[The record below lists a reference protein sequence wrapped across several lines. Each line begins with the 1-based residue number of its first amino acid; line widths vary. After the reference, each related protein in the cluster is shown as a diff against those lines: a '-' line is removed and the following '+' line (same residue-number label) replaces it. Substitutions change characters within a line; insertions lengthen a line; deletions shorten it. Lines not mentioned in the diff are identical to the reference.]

1 MSDARAFRALR
12 FTPKAG
18 AIENLVAPPY
28 DVMTSEAR
36 ANLAVKSPHNI
47 VHLTLPEGEADGGLL
62 EGRYERAA
70 RLIEDW
76 LGSGAIEVEAE
87 PSMTVVQEVFDADGA
102 VGAEGKARVR
112 TGVEVAVRLTAYGE
126 GDIYPHERTLEP
138 PKIDRLALMKATR
151 AQLGPAFL
159 LVPDEDGELRAA
171 IGDTCSRE
179 PDASVDG
186 PDEAKRRVWYE
197 RDEGRLRRIEKV
209 LEGRPAVIADGHHRY
224 ETALNY
230 RDELGASGNDP
241 AAFVLCHIVP
251 VGDPGLVVLPTHRV
265 VQPASPLE
273 ATGLL
278 AKLARSFDVEEIAR
292 ERAIEFA
299 RRAPAEGEPQGFVIA
314 LGRPPAFRLLML
326 REAGAM
332 AERSPDRAEAWRAL
346 DVPCLHLLV
355 IEDVLGITPGEVA
368 SGRRISYSHDASTVI
383 AAVEHEG
390 GLGFILRP
398 TTPEAV
404 SRVARAGEKMPQK
417 STYFY
422 PKVAAGFAMRLMS

>member
-1 MSDARAFRALR
+1 MPDARAFRALR
-12 FTPKAG
+12 FTAKAG
-18 AIENLVAPPY
+18 AIESLVAPPY
-28 DVMTSEAR
+28 DVMSSEAR
-36 ANLAVKSPHNI
+36 AKLAAKSPHNI
-47 VHLTLPEGEADGGLL
+47 VHLTLPQGEAEGEPFEA
-62 EGRYERAA
+62 RYERAA
-70 RLIEDW
+70 GLLKHW
-76 LGSGAIEVEAE
+76 LDSGAVEVEAE
-87 PSMTVVQEVFDADGA
+87 PSVTVVQEVFSADGTRR
-102 VGAEGKARVR
+102 ER

-126 GDIYPHERTLEP
+126 GEIYPHETTLEP
-138 PKIDRLALMKATR
+138 PKVDRLALMRSTR
-151 AQLGPAFL
+151 TQLGPTFL

-171 IGDTCSRE
+171 IGDMCSRE

-197 RDEGRLRRIEKV
+197 RDEGKLRRIEQA
-209 LEGRPAVIADGHHRY
+209 LAGRPAVIADGHHRY

-230 RDELGASGNDP
+230 RDGLGASDNDP
-241 AAFVLCHIVP
+241 AAFVLCHLVP

-265 VQPASPLE
+265 VQPASPVE
-273 ATGLL
+273 PAALL
-278 AKLARSFDVEEIAR
+278 AKLEANFEVKEITR
-292 ERAIEFA
+292 EAAIDFE
-299 RRAPAEGEPQGFVIA
+299 RRAPAEGEAQGFVIA
-314 LGRPPAFRLLML
+314 LGRPPEFRMLTL

-355 IEDVLGITPGEVA
+355 IEDILGISPGEVA
-368 SGRRISYSHDASTVI
+368 SGRRISYSHDAATVVT
-383 AAVEHEG
+383 AVEHEG

-422 PKVAAGFAMRLMS
+422 PKVAAGFAMRLMR